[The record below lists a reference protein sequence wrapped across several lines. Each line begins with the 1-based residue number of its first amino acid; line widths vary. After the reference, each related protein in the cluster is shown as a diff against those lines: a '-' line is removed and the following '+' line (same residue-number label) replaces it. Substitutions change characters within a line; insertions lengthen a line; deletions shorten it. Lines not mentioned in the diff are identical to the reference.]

1 MPIRDTWIRWIVPL
15 PFMLFFLFFSQTKK
29 TGIDLGSFVYPLAV
43 LAISESIRYL
53 VYQSHRWSRKKRLY
67 LPRMM
72 FLLLAGI
79 LCNTLILIA
88 ARGIK
93 SLIQTGEIGLSRP
106 VAATL
111 SFNNVGLAYNTYS
124 TAFVY
129 GFIAF
134 LFFLVVYEISYYFFK
149 LRHTEKQRDKLA
161 NEKLQLELQQLK
173 GIVNPHFLFNN
184 LNSLS
189 SLIADDPQQAEI
201 FLDELTK
208 VFRYLLRNNN
218 TELISLR
225 EEMQFIRSYAHL
237 LQTRYG
243 RSLNLQVR
251 LDEAALDGLLP
262 PLTLQLLI
270 ENAVKHNKMS
280 KDAPLQVELFNEGNN
295 TLVLRNNLAVKE
307 KSVESTGIGLQSI
320 NGRYG
325 LLHHKGLQ
333 IAKTDSYF
341 IVRIPLVTPETA
353 PVVPALSN
361 ATVSAV

>member
-1 MPIRDTWIRWIVPL
+1 MAL
-15 PFMLFFLFFSQTKK
+15 A
-29 TGIDLGSFVYPLAV
+29 SFVYPLTTI
-43 LAISESIRYL
+43 AISEVTRFW
-53 VYQSHRWSRKKRLY
+53 VYRSHRWPRKGITR
-67 LPRMM
+67 LPRVLLVLLVGI
-72 FLLLAGI
+72 FSNALILLA
-79 LCNTLILIA
+79 
-88 ARGIK
+88 ARCVK
-93 SLIQTGEIGLSRP
+93 SLLATGELGLSRP
-106 VAATL
+106 VASKL
-111 SFNNVGLAYNTYS
+111 SFNNIGLTQNAYS
-124 TAFVY
+124 TALTY
-129 GFIAF
+129 GFISFAICM
-134 LFFLVVYEISYYFFK
+134 VVYEIAYHFFK

-225 EEMQFIRSYAHL
+225 EEMHFIRSYAHL

-251 LDEAALDGLLP
+251 LEEAALDGLLP

-280 KDAPLQVELFNEGNN
+280 KDTPLQVELFNEGNS

-341 IVRIPLVTPETA
+341 IVRIPLVAPETA
-353 PVVPALSN
+353 PVVPALSD
-361 ATVSAV
+361 AAVSAT